1 MATSKTTYRVV
12 TPAEFLKMQGGS
24 TPDGRTEAFN
34 VIGGPLEWEEIA
46 ESTGNEA
53 NHREV
58 RTRKVTKLLV
68 QHYVYTPDPP
78 KPKSPEDE

>member
-1 MATSKTTYRVV
+1 MATSKTTYRAV
-12 TPAEFLKMQGGS
+12 TPTEFLKMQGGFTS
-24 TPDGRTEAFN
+24 DGRTEAFN

-46 ESTGNEA
+46 EWTGSEA
-53 NHREV
+53 NRREV

-78 KPKSPEDE
+78 KPPEDE